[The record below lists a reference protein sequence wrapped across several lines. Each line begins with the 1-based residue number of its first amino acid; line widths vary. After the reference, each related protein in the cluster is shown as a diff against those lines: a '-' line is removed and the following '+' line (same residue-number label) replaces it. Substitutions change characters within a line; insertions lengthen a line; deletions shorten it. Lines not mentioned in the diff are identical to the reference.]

1 MVGTDDRERVTEP
14 QNPTEASPSDD
25 SSMPPRPRTVWW
37 RQALSILLTLVVVV
51 AVFGFVFPRLAD
63 YGDVLDIIGDI
74 DPFEW
79 LTLAA
84 LALLF
89 LLSYVPVLMAVLN
102 SLRFREGFT
111 AQTAGTAITNSLPG
125 GGALAV
131 ALNYAMYLSWGFAPE
146 AVTAGLVTAGVW
158 DLLGRLALPVISVTW
173 AAVLGEATGWMWL
186 ASAGGIAWAA
196 VSIVV
201 LVLILRSA
209 ELARRIAGWIDR
221 VVNRLLGF
229 VHRGP
234 VDMVQP
240 VLKFR
245 TDTIGILRYRWVRL
259 TIATTVNHLAMSLL
273 FLASIRAVGIS
284 SHAVATPWVFLA
296 FSLGR
301 LLTMIPV
308 SPGGLGVVD
317 VGYVALLGVTAP
329 DGISELLAAGV
340 LLFRALSFL
349 PPIVIGAGSW
359 IFWRTNWSWRQD
371 WRTARR
377 GSFGAPSEGQNG
389 VDRHMQNE
397 PGGPAQNDGADRPSG
412 GEVQTLPHRHNGGDD
427 HPHRTDDA

>member
-1 MVGTDDRERVTEP
+1 MVGDKDRGLVAEP
-14 QNPTEASPSDD
+14 QNPTDAPPGDD
-25 SSMPPRPRTVWW
+25 STVPQRPQTVWW
-37 RQALSILLTLVVVV
+37 KQALSILVTLVVVG
-51 AVFGFVFPRLAD
+51 AVFGFVFPRLAS
-63 YGDVLDIIGDI
+63 YGDVLDVIGDI
-74 DPFEW
+74 DIFEW
-79 LTLAA
+79 LTLAVLA
-84 LALLF
+84 LAFLF
-89 LLSYVPVLMAVLN
+89 SYVPVLMAVLN

-158 DLLGRLALPVISVTW
+158 DLLGRLALPVISVTL
-173 AAVLGEATGWMWL
+173 AAMLGEAAGWMWL
-186 ASAGGIAWAA
+186 AAIGGIAWAT

-201 LVLILRSA
+201 LVLILRS
-209 ELARRIAGWIDR
+209 EDLARTIAGWI
-221 VVNRLLGF
+221 NRALNGLLAI

-234 VDMVQP
+234 VDALRP
-240 VLKFR
+240 LLKFR
-245 TDTIGILRYRWVRL
+245 TDTIGILHYRWGRL
-259 TIATTVNHLAMSLL
+259 TIATIVNHVAMSLL
-273 FLASIRAVGIS
+273 FYASIRAVGIS
-284 SHAVATPWVFLA
+284 GEAVTAPWVFLA

-329 DGISELLAAGV
+329 DGIAQLLAAGV

-377 GSFGAPSEGQNG
+377 GSFGDPSEGQDG
-389 VDRHMQNE
+389 VADPVEDQPGRPAEHDGSDRL
-397 PGGPAQNDGADRPSG
+397 AG
-412 GEVQTLPHRHNGGDD
+412 GEVQALPNRDDRRDD
-427 HPHRTDDA
+427 HPHGAHEA

>member
-1 MVGTDDRERVTEP
+1 MAATEERRTVTEAD
-14 QNPTEASPSDD
+14 NPAEADPG
-25 SSMPPRPRTVWW
+25 SSSVPPRPRPVWW
-37 RQALSILLTLVVVV
+37 KQALSILVTLVVVV

-63 YGDVLDIIGDI
+63 YGEVLDIVGGI
-74 DPFEW
+74 DPIEW
-79 LTLAA
+79 LVLAA

-89 LLSYVPVLMAVLN
+89 LFSYVPVLMAVLN

-111 AQTAGTAITNSLPG
+111 AQTAGTAITNALPG

-146 AVTAGLVTAGVW
+146 AVTAGLLTAGVW

-173 AAVLGEATGWMWL
+173 AAALGEAAGWMWL
-186 ASAGGIAWAA
+186 ASIGGIAWATF
-196 VSIVV
+196 SIVI
-201 LVLILRSA
+201 LALILRSE
-209 ELARRIAGWIDR
+209 ELARTIAGWIDR
-221 VVNRLLGF
+221 VVNRVLGF
-229 VHRGP
+229 IRRGP
-234 VDMVQP
+234 VHMVRP

-245 TDTIGILRYRWVRL
+245 SDTLGILRYRWVRL
-259 TIATTVNHLAMSLL
+259 TLATIVNHLAMALL
-273 FLASIRAVGIS
+273 FLASIRAVGVS
-284 SHAVATPWVFLA
+284 SDAVATPWVFLA

-317 VGYVALLGVTAP
+317 VGYVALLGITAP
-329 DGISELLAAGV
+329 DGSSELLAAGV

-377 GSFGAPSEGQNG
+377 GSFGSEGQDG
-389 VDRHMQNE
+389 AGDPLEDQ
-397 PGGPAQNDGADRPSG
+397 PGGQTQHDGADR
-412 GEVQTLPHRHNGGDD
+412 LPG
-427 HPHRTDDA
+427 